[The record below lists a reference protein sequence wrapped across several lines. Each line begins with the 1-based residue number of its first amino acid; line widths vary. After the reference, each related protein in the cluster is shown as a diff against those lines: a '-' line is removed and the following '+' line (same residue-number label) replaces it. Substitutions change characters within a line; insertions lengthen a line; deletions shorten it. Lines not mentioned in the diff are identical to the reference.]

1 MSAFRRRLMA
11 MQKKDSIDWDYE
23 WSYLSGELPSDERF
37 IETASGD
44 ISITENGMKLGVGA
58 NLNLNDIARVI
69 CFIKFQTSFDSINR
83 DRGLMFVFTNSEN
96 TFEKKFILAGSAN
109 NYRIATHAEIPT
121 SYIGSYEDNVDID
134 LLFYM
139 DLDNPQNI
147 YVEYQNDKKYL
158 PINSMMWFEKPSKI
172 QLNQYGPVEG
182 GYVLL
187 KELKFKII
195 D

>member
-1 MSAFRRRLMA
+1 
-11 MQKKDSIDWDYE
+11 
-23 WSYLSGELPSDERF
+23 
-37 IETASGD
+37 
-44 ISITENGMKLGVGA
+44 MKLGIGA

-69 CFIKFQTSFDSINR
+69 CFIKFQTSFDSTNR
-83 DRGLMFVFTNSEN
+83 DRGLM
-96 TFEKKFILAGSAN
+96 FILAGSAN
-109 NYRIATHAEIPT
+109 NYRIATHAEVPT

>member
-83 DRGLMFVFTNSEN
+83 DRGLVFVFTNSEN
-96 TFEKKFILAGSAN
+96 TFEKKFILTGSAN

-147 YVEYQNDKKYL
+147 YVEYHNDKKYL

-172 QLNQYGPVEG
+172 RLDQWNTVEG